1 MIKTVRITTRTAD
14 NRDATIETIEQG
26 ERIAFYF
33 GMHQEIFDTSAFL
46 RVCELILLAM
56 KEKEEKK

>member
-1 MIKTVRITTRTAD
+1 MIKKVRITIKTTD
-14 NRDATIETIEQG
+14 YRDATIETIEQG

-33 GMHQEIFDTSAFL
+33 GMHQEIFDTSTFL

-56 KEKEEKK
+56 KEKEENK

>member
-1 MIKTVRITTRTAD
+1 VIKTLRIVTRTTD

-33 GMHQEIFDTSAFL
+33 GMHQEIFDTSTFL
-46 RVCELILLAM
+46 RVCELIVLAM